1 MSDKEPLYTPDQN
14 SQNVK
19 ELDSLRAE
27 EEGVAKLTSA
37 SGEVRELPHSVY
49 EVVEDLLSFM
59 DHGIRVELL
68 PTHTQLTTQEAA
80 DVLGVSRPH
89 LIKLLDNGMIPHYMV
104 GKHRRIR
111 LDELL
116 VYKDRRDSERREALD
131 RVKAKSEELGLYDME
146 DG

>member
-1 MSDKEPLYTPDQN
+1 MSEKEPLYTPDQN

-19 ELDSLRAE
+19 EIDSLRAE
-27 EEGVAKLTSA
+27 EEGVAKLISA

-59 DHGIRVELL
+59 GRGIRVELL
-68 PTHTQLTTQEAA
+68 PVHSQLTTQEAA

-89 LIKLLDNGMIPHYMV
+89 LIKLLEDGTVPFYKV
-104 GKHRRIR
+104 GKHRRLR
-111 LDELL
+111 LEDLL
-116 VYKDRRDSERREALD
+116 VYKERRDSERRETLD
-131 RVKAKSEELGLYDME
+131 CVKKESEELGLYDME

>member
-1 MSDKEPLYTPDQN
+1 MSEKEPLYIPDQN

-19 ELDSLRAE
+19 EIDSLRAE
-27 EEGVAKLTSA
+27 EEGVAKLISA
-37 SGEVRELPHSVY
+37 SGEERELPHSVY
-49 EVVEDLLSFM
+49 AVIEDLLSYM
-59 DHGIRVELL
+59 DRGIRVELL
-68 PTHTQLTTQEAA
+68 PTHSQLTTQEAA

-89 LIKLLDNGMIPHYMV
+89 LIKLLDNGTIPHYMV

-131 RVKAKSEELGLYDME
+131 RVKAKSDELGLYDME